1 MSMAHSRVTRFEV
14 AACSAAEIVTN
25 RNENSLITQ
34 SHNPLLFSAA
44 PVFAGGNMGSTSGCT
59 FQILYCDVKIDVNK
73 KKR

>member
-14 AACSAAEIVTN
+14 AARSAAEIVTN

-44 PVFAGGNMGSTSGCT
+44 PVFAGGNMGSGCT